1 MGGRDYGMQET
12 GLRDSGFRDFG
23 ISGFRDFGITYYEY
37 VELVVWWVRFNIV
50 TVA

>member
-12 GLRDSGFRDFG
+12 GLRDSDFG

-37 VELVVWWVRFNIV
+37 VKLVVWWVRFNIV

>member
-1 MGGRDYGMQET
+1 MGCRRRDYGI
-12 GLRDSGFRDFG
+12 RDFG

-37 VELVVWWVRFNIV
+37 VKLVVWWVRFNIV